1 VKGSE
6 IGVAAAIIKARVEK
20 YHLESL
26 ESFIDLPQINFMHQP
41 LVPIAFPKRIPLQEG
56 KRLLAADVG
65 GTKTHLALAE
75 VSGGEIAIV
84 EEQIFPSKD
93 FGSLSEV
100 VRKFIGNTT
109 MPGRLSI
116 AFAGPVLDG
125 KAYATN
131 LGWTI
136 DTRLMHKE
144 LAISQVFLINDLE
157 AGAYGLAA
165 LKKNDLVTIYPG
177 NVNAKGNAA
186 IIAPGTGL
194 GEAGLY
200 WDGAALY
207 PFATEGGHTDFA
219 PRHPFDW
226 ELLQY
231 LQQKYGHVS
240 WERVVS
246 GMGICNIYDFL
257 RDVKRWEEP
266 AWLKEKMKEQEPG
279 AAIGAGAQE
288 GCPICVET
296 LQVFVRYLAVEASNL
311 ALKINATG
319 GIFIGG
325 GIPPKIWNNSLQEIF
340 LEHFLKVGRL
350 RPLLESVP
358 VHIVLNPKAVLLG
371 AAYYGKV

>member
-1 VKGSE
+1 
-6 IGVAAAIIKARVEK
+6 
-20 YHLESL
+20 
-26 ESFIDLPQINFMHQP
+26 MHQP

-125 KAYATN
+125 KAFATN